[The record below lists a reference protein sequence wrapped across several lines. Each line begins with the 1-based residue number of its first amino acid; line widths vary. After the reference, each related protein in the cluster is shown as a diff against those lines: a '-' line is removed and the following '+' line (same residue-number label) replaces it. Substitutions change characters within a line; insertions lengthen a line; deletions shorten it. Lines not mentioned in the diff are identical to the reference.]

1 MTEADLRALI
11 DSVRSMKAELQTL
24 EIKAAKEGCPQRLF
38 NTLSSFS
45 NQDEGGI
52 ILFGLDES
60 KNFEKVGVYDVHDL
74 QKKITEQC
82 KQMEPVVRPLFTAT
96 EKNGL
101 CFVSAEIPAIDLAER
116 PCYYKGRGRT
126 NGSYKRVGE
135 SDERMTE
142 YEIYSYEAFRKK
154 YQDDIR
160 IIPRCTFS
168 SLNPSLLENYLYLLK
183 RNKPNLSQL
192 PDSQIYNL
200 LSIEIEGGIT
210 LAAQWLFGFY
220 PQSFI
225 PQLCIIATVVPGFE
239 VGETD
244 RDGARFL
251 DNKRIEGTIPD
262 MLEDALSFVKTN
274 MKTRTV
280 IDPTT
285 GKRTDKPEYPIIAV
299 REILLNALIH
309 RDYSVHTEGMPI
321 QLSLFSDR
329 LEVRNPGGLYGRLQV
344 DQLGKVQPDTR
355 NPIIATAMETL
366 GLTEN
371 RYSGIPTIYKAAK
384 EAGLENP
391 FFLNTNDSFSVIL
404 QKRKK
409 AGGDNNSE
417 AASLLIEFCVTPR
430 TRQEIAD
437 FLGLETVSYAMK
449 EYVQPLLDER
459 RLVMTIP
466 EKPSSKNQRYTIPT
480 I

>member
-1 MTEADLRALI
+1 
-11 DSVRSMKAELQTL
+11 
-24 EIKAAKEGCPQRLF
+24 
-38 NTLSSFS
+38 
-45 NQDEGGI
+45 
-52 ILFGLDES
+52 
-60 KNFEKVGVYDVHDL
+60 
-74 QKKITEQC
+74 
-82 KQMEPVVRPLFTAT
+82 
-96 EKNGL
+96 
-101 CFVSAEIPAIDLAER
+101 
-116 PCYYKGRGRT
+116 
-126 NGSYKRVGE
+126 
-135 SDERMTE
+135 MTE

-329 LEVRNPGGLYGRLQV
+329 LEVRNPGGLYGRLRV